1 VQRWLK
7 KIIASL
13 MLALK
18 AVRVSAVSRYGFG
31 FPAFMLRLPRSLKNN
46 TGEYLYEA

>member
-18 AVRVSAVSRYGFG
+18 AVRVSAVGRYGFG
-31 FPAFMLRLPRSLKNN
+31 FSAFMLRLPRSLKK
-46 TGEYLYEA
+46 